1 MKRKKF
7 GTVQLIEL
15 EIETTLQIANQIK
28 KT

>member
-15 EIETTLQIANQIK
+15 EKETTLQIANQIK